1 MSPTLSTTIPV
12 ENTSTAHDFWQLLKP
27 RVMSLVVFTG
37 WAGLVGAPQT
47 LHPVLYIVTLL
58 CIALG
63 AGSAG
68 AFNMWFDRDIDAVMQ
83 RTQNRPVPAG
93 RINPDNA
100 LAFAIIINVF
110 ATLFLGLAVSWAA
123 AIWLAFATFIYVVI
137 YTMWLKR
144 RTPHNIVIGGL
155 AGALPPVIGWA
166 ASSAD
171 MGLSLEPWLLCA
183 IIFLWTP
190 PHFWAIALFANADY
204 KKAGVPM
211 LPVTHGEAS
220 TRHHI
225 LVYGVLVAIAA
236 PLPSIFGQAGMVY
249 GGASSILG
257 LLFLAS
263 SWRCYATHTHAAA
276 RLLFGYSILFLF
288 LLFGFYMIDRW
299 I

>member
-1 MSPTLSTTIPV
+1 MFASAAPTAAPHNV
-12 ENTSTAHDFWQLLKP
+12 STANDFWQLLKP

-37 WAGLVGAPQT
+37 WAGLVGAPQP
-47 LHPVLYIVTLL
+47 LNPVLFLVTLL

-68 AFNMWFDRDIDAVMQ
+68 AFNMWYDRDIDAVMERTKQ
-83 RTQNRPVPAG
+83 RPIPLG

-100 LAFAIIINVF
+100 LAFAIIINSF

-123 AIWLAFATFIYVVI
+123 AMWLAFATFIYVVV

-166 ASSAD
+166 ASSPD

-204 KKAGVPM
+204 QKAGVPM
-211 LPVTHGEAS
+211 LPVTHGATT
-220 TRHHI
+220 TRRHI
-225 LVYGVLVAIAA
+225 LGYSILVALSA
-236 PLPSIFGQAGMVY
+236 PLPSIFSQAGAIY
-249 GGASSILG
+249 GVASAILG
-257 LLFLAS
+257 LLFVAS
-263 SWRCYATHTHAAA
+263 AWHCYKTHTHAAA

-299 I
+299 F